1 MAPQSAAASCRAAQ
15 RPGNRE
21 PGLAHEAGKA
31 TDTMYKIDVF
41 TMTAVNGSL
50 SAHEESTKHYDGASG
65 CADAGAFV
73 PVAAGTTAYSTPAA
87 TTTAGGARAP
97 AFA

>member
-31 TDTMYKIDVF
+31 TDTMYKIDAF
-41 TMTAVNGSL
+41 TMTAVNDSL
-50 SAHEESTKHYDGASG
+50 SAHEESTKHYDVASG
-65 CADAGAFV
+65 YLLGPRYTV
-73 PVAAGTTAYSTPAA
+73 RPGSQQL
-87 TTTAGGARAP
+87 ARSCRRHSNRQRRGEG
-97 AFA
+97 